1 MSQVDAMLPLAAAK
15 PCGRRRPALA
25 TWVAGL
31 VSSLLGGI
39 VLLHA
44 ALIPGG
50 RWDGDEYFN
59 FAMLREIGW
68 GFAWRRLYQ
77 WSPRPV
83 SEAALWL
90 YDGAVTLAGA
100 PLVAPF
106 LALLWA
112 ALIGGG
118 VLALWRPRTPGAPW
132 RLAVALAVP
141 AAMLLVRPINEMF
154 YWPMAAAP
162 YLLALA
168 GIVVLTFRL
177 VAGRTATR
185 RDRTICA
192 LALLVAAG
200 SAETGLFFALG
211 CCSALAVAD
220 LARRDARRFWYLAPL
235 LASAA
240 LLGAWLLFRVA
251 DANGGLTA
259 DTTYFHHVGPSLLA
273 ALRSLPDE
281 FAGTDPLRPGPGVVG
296 TLVADALLFLGML
309 ACFRVAL
316 PAPVPRRHLVAL
328 AAGIAASAFG
338 TMAGAFYQFGM
349 LCCERHH
356 TFRQALLVVLLV
368 VLARFA
374 SLLRAPAV
382 PAAGVVGP
390 LCLLAA
396 AGIALP
402 SRLPG
407 AIGDLRLLPADIAA
421 TQQNW
426 AALRDPTR
434 PLVFHLPVHGA
445 VLEGLAWAP
454 GHYTRDGAGPWFVAA
469 VLWYFGRTEGDVVA
483 TPPPP

>member
-1 MSQVDAMLPLAAAK
+1 MSQVDAMLPLAAAE
-15 PCGRRRPALA
+15 PRGRRRPALA

-31 VSSLLGGI
+31 ASSLLGGI

-118 VLALWRPRTPGAPW
+118 VLALWRPRAPGAPW

-192 LALLVAAG
+192 LALLRCRRQRRDRAVLRAGLLFCFGRGRSGSPGRAAVLVPGAAAGLGGAVGCVAA
-200 SAETGLFFALG
+200 
-211 CCSALAVAD
+211 
-220 LARRDARRFWYLAPL
+220 
-235 LASAA
+235 
-240 LLGAWLLFRVA
+240 
-251 DANGGLTA
+251 
-259 DTTYFHHVGPSLLA
+259 
-273 ALRSLPDE
+273 
-281 FAGTDPLRPGPGVVG
+281 
-296 TLVADALLFLGML
+296 
-309 ACFRVAL
+309 
-316 PAPVPRRHLVAL
+316 VPRR
-328 AAGIAASAFG
+328 
-338 TMAGAFYQFGM
+338 
-349 LCCERHH
+349 
-356 TFRQALLVVLLV
+356 
-368 VLARFA
+368 
-374 SLLRAPAV
+374 
-382 PAAGVVGP
+382 
-390 LCLLAA
+390 
-396 AGIALP
+396 
-402 SRLPG
+402 
-407 AIGDLRLLPADIAA
+407 
-421 TQQNW
+421 
-426 AALRDPTR
+426 
-434 PLVFHLPVHGA
+434 
-445 VLEGLAWAP
+445 
-454 GHYTRDGAGPWFVAA
+454 
-469 VLWYFGRTEGDVVA
+469 
-483 TPPPP
+483 